1 MSEEKMECKLNET
14 NEDYEYEMI
23 DKVSVLE
30 QSLSEEQ
37 AKAAGLEKAL
47 ADAQARI
54 SELEAKIEQDRLT
67 RLEYEGLR
75 DLYSQKVKQFND
87 TLEEKEEKF
96 AKEEAVK
103 RYKLDNEIQKNRQDN
118 QVFVSDTI
126 KSFYECIQF
135 YLIQVKQLVETI
147 GEVTLQTGQGLFDEN
162 NAGCDLRSVISQQ
175 ISEIL
180 QNKNAALGGEEDG
193 LIMFAN
199 KENLCGDCMDPIC
212 TGGDEMK

>member
-162 NAGCDLRSVISQQ
+162 NADCDLRSVISQQ

-199 KENLCGDCMDPIC
+199 KENLCGNCMDPIC
-212 TGGDEMK
+212 TGGEEMK